1 MEKSC
6 FKLVLKADAGQ
17 FKASQGFQTKAQT
30 VSIITF
36 QSKDKRQK
44 STSGC
49 HC

>member
-6 FKLVLKADAGQ
+6 FKLVLKANTGQ

-36 QSKDKRQK
+36 HSKDKSQK
-44 STSGC
+44 PTNGC
-49 HC
+49 H